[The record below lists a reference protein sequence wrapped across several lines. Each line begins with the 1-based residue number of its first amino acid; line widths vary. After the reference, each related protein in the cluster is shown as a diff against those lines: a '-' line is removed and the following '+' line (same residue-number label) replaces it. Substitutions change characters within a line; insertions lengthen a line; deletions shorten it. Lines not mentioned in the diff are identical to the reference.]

1 MSDRTYVQFVV
12 LYTAQKVKK
21 SKTWQDGI
29 LKFYDFNR
37 KMVLMDEKGYNI
49 DRKFQKGK
57 RSPQVGDEIEF
68 DGHLVTVENV
78 AQEYSDVSHS
88 NETVVEPTP
97 SHLDTRRRHA
107 QQNAVNKLR
116 AKWKPPTLVETMS
129 VTHVKDERRERNLE
143 KNRFEE
149 REMIA
154 SIQEG
159 PNVVETIEV
168 KIEEEK
174 MPSSNHE
181 MPDPSKDLAH
191 STLITTFLEGQ
202 RIKTEKHSAGIQNY
216 ENGKQKR
223 QSWSHQQANSPR
235 SMVNTPYP
243 AHSCQKVHQMLAQS
257 TIPEIQYTHDT
268 TEIPLSPQP
277 STPVVDVVLNKQIDS
292 TEQEMVGVED
302 DLNELNMEEEAV
314 IKEQR
319 TKDTTANSISTP
331 EQIDMHD
338 AMATAVESVS
348 PIPIST
354 IIPNS
359 NSEDTKSNVVS
370 MERTTSSRVNP
381 TTTENSLANSGI
393 KRSNISNGNEEAVRF
408 Y

>member
-1 MSDRTYVQFVV
+1 
-12 LYTAQKVKK
+12 
-21 SKTWQDGI
+21 
-29 LKFYDFNR
+29 
-37 KMVLMDEKGYNI
+37 
-49 DRKFQKGK
+49 
-57 RSPQVGDEIEF
+57 
-68 DGHLVTVENV
+68 
-78 AQEYSDVSHS
+78 
-88 NETVVEPTP
+88 
-97 SHLDTRRRHA
+97 
-107 QQNAVNKLR
+107 
-116 AKWKPPTLVETMS
+116 
-129 VTHVKDERRERNLE
+129 
-143 KNRFEE
+143 
-149 REMIA
+149 MIA

-191 STLITTFLEGQ
+191 STLITTFSEGQ

-370 MERTTSSRVNP
+370 MESTTSSRVNP